1 MLFHYGICGNAIKYN
16 YDRNEV
22 VVKTIGERAKSRGA
36 CCISTTII
44 TD

>member
-22 VVKTIGERAKSRGA
+22 VVKTIDERANLGA
-36 CCISTTII
+36 LVVPQQQL
-44 TD
+44 

>member
-22 VVKTIGERAKSRGA
+22 VVKTIDKRANLGA
-36 CCISTTII
+36 PVVPQQQL
-44 TD
+44 